1 MDEYA
6 VPPQLHIQEIVERGA
21 DAQRGNLLGVQ
32 PFMVPADYASA
43 ETFYAK
49 MDGYLD
55 AASRRGWLGERTI
68 VVLPEYVGTWLV
80 AAGERPRVYRAET
93 IVAAVRALALSHL
106 LRLVVTLPSARAE
119 DAVRYSLFRMK
130 AARMREIYHSVF
142 SSLARKYV
150 ATIVA
155 GSIVLPSPEVHNGL
169 LTIGD
174 GALCNVS
181 IVYRP
186 DGSAYDDIV
195 RKAFPIQA
203 ERSFVAPGSAADLPV
218 FDTPAGKLGVL
229 ICADSWY
236 PAPYAALTAD
246 GAQIVAVPS
255 YLAPDGVWHQPWRG
269 YDGAP
274 APDDVAARD
283 VGTLTEGEAWLK
295 YALAG
300 RMPGSSIRHGINVFL
315 RGDLWDLGSDGHTI
329 VVRERTVLEAEHVAG
344 AALVN
349 SWL

>member
-1 MDEYA
+1 MDEYEA
-6 VPPQLHIQEIVERGA
+6 PAHLHIREIVEYGA

-43 ETFYAK
+43 KTFYAK

-55 AASRRGWLGERTI
+55 VASRRGWLGEQTI
-68 VVLPEYVGTWLV
+68 VVLPEYIGTWLI
-80 AAGERPRVYRAET
+80 AAGESPRVYQAGT
-93 IVAAVRALALSHL
+93 IVAAMRALAVSHP
-106 LRLVVTLPSARAE
+106 LRFVRALPSARAE
-119 DAVRYSLFRMK
+119 DAVKYGLFRMK

-142 SSLARKYV
+142 SSLARKYAV
-150 ATIVA
+150 TIVA
-155 GSIVLPSPEVHNGL
+155 GSIVLPSPEVRNGE

-186 DGSAYDDIV
+186 DGSAYDDVV

-203 ERSFVAPGSAADLPV
+203 ERSFVAPGSAMDLPV

-236 PAPYAALTAD
+236 PAPYAALTAK
-246 GAQIVAVPS
+246 GAEIVAVPS
-255 YLAPDGVWHQPWRG
+255 YLAPDGVWHQSWRG

-274 APDDVAARD
+274 APDDVDACD

-300 RMPGSSIRHGINVFL
+300 RMPSSGIRHGMNVFL
-315 RGDLWDLGSDGHTI
+315 RGDMWDLGSDGHTV

-344 AALVN
+344 AAIVN

>member
-1 MDEYA
+1 MEEFA
-6 VPPQLHIQEIVERGA
+6 PSTHLHVQEIVERGA

-32 PFMVPADYASA
+32 PFMVPPDYASA

-49 MDGYLD
+49 MDRYLD
-55 AASRRGWLGERTI
+55 VASRRGWLGERTI
-68 VVLPEYVGTWLV
+68 VVLPEYIGTWLV
-80 AAGERPRVYRAET
+80 AAGERPRVYHAGT
-93 IVAAVRALALSHL
+93 IAAAMLALALSHPLRFIRAL
-106 LRLVVTLPSARAE
+106 LSATAE
-119 DAVRYSLFRMK
+119 DTVKYSLFRMK
-130 AARMREIYHSVF
+130 AAHMREIYHSVF
-142 SSLARKYV
+142 SSLARKYAV
-150 ATIVA
+150 TIVA
-155 GSIVLPSPEVHNGL
+155 GSIVLPSPAVHNRV

-186 DGSAYDDIV
+186 DGSAYDDVV

-203 ERSFVAPGSAADLPV
+203 ERSFTAPGSAASLPV

-229 ICADSWY
+229 ICADAWY
-236 PAPYAALTAD
+236 PAPYAALTAK

-283 VGTLTEGEAWLK
+283 LGTLTEGQAWLK

-300 RMPGSSIRHGINVFL
+300 RMPGSGIRHGINVFL

-329 VVRERTVLEAEHVAG
+329 VVRKRTVLEAEHVAG

-349 SWL
+349 FWL